1 MNVQNPPITKT
12 QIHNGPEYGLMYAY
26 ANVDKFGLEDNFIST
41 RKGN

>member
-26 ANVDKFGLEDNFIST
+26 ANVDKFGLEYNFIST